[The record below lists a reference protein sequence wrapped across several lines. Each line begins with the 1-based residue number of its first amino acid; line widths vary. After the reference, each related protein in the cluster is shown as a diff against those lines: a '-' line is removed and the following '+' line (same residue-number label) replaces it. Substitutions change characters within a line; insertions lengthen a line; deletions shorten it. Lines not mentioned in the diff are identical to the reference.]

1 MDITLQGLTHRISI
15 SCSDA
20 ELVPND
26 GIPGK
31 LQVLLAYWS
40 RKKGSRIAPARAEI
54 NPEEI
59 VGLLPFVMLIDLV
72 GPEKRLRY
80 RLIGTELDRLF
91 GRSMT
96 GQFLDEVDYNGLQA
110 LVVADYTKV
119 ALDAEPSWTRW
130 KFLTGQGRL
139 IEYERIALPLSR
151 DGLTVDMLLVGIVGE
166 GLGPLKW
173 TSRPGLVA
181 WERARL
187 R

>member
-15 SCSDA
+15 SSSEA

-31 LQVLLAYWS
+31 LQVLLSYWS
-40 RKKGSRIAPARAEI
+40 RKKGSRIAPARGELW
-54 NPEEI
+54 PEEI
-59 VGLLPFVMLIDLV
+59 VSLLPYVMLIDLV

-96 GQFLDEVDYNGLQA
+96 GRFLDEMDYNGLQA
-110 LVVADYTKV
+110 LVVADYAKV
-119 ALDAEPSWTRW
+119 AQDAEPSWTRW

-139 IEYERIALPLSR
+139 IEYERVALPLSR

-173 TSRPGLVA
+173 TARPGLVG
-181 WERARL
+181 WERGRL